1 MKTRKVLT
9 PTSRVRFGHGR
20 EDITPPVGIYHRMWG
35 AARHN
40 RSTGVHRPI
49 LADVMIFGSLSDESD
64 LLVRAHIDL
73 VGLVTADHNAVV
85 DGLAKV
91 VGVGEDRIDL
101 TYSHSHSSGFY
112 MPDRVALPGGEL
124 IPDYLKEVAE
134 KVSRAGAAARDALEV
149 AVITYATGRCNMA
162 ANRDCYDEEF
172 EGHVCGFN
180 PDVEP
185 DETVL
190 VGRVT
195 DLAHRQVA
203 TLVNYGCHPT
213 TLAWDNTLL
222 SPDYV
227 GTMREEVE
235 HVTDCPCIFAQAP
248 SGNQGPRHGFVG
260 DLNVADKNGRQLG
273 FAALSALMSMGP
285 PGTDYAYQGP
295 VISGA
300 TIGTWAYTPL
310 TEDRREASAIFN
322 TGIHSVDLPKR
333 TDLDTKK
340 FEEQMAEWTEKQKEA
355 DAEGDVVKA
364 RDYGARAER
373 ARRWMGRLKGMPE
386 GPTYPYRFTVQ
397 RLGDAVWVSCGGEP
411 YSTVQQV
418 LRKRFPNQTL
428 LFSPLAGT
436 IQVAYLLDEASYG
449 KGLYQEE
456 PSSLGKGCLEIL
468 IEAMAEKIAAVI
480 S

>member
-9 PTSRVRFGHGR
+9 PTSRVMFGHAR

-35 AARHN
+35 AARHD

-49 LADVMIFGSLSDESD
+49 LADVMIFGSLNDKSD

-73 VGLVTADHNAVV
+73 VGLVTNDHHAVV
-85 DGLAKV
+85 SGLSKV

-124 IPDYLKEVAE
+124 IPEYLEEVANKVSKAGSAALEDLKE
-134 KVSRAGAAARDALEV
+134 
-149 AVITYATGRCNMA
+149 AVITYATGHCNMA
-162 ANRDCYDEEF
+162 ANRDCHDEAF
-172 EGHVCGFN
+172 GGYVCGFN

-185 DETVL
+185 DDTVL

-235 HVTDCPCIFAQAP
+235 RVTDCPCIFAQAP

-285 PGTDYAYQGP
+285 PGTDYEYQGP

-310 TEDRREASAIFN
+310 TEERREDSAVFA
-322 TGIHSVDLPKR
+322 TGVHTVELPRR
-333 TDLDTKK
+333 TDLDTEN
-340 FEEQMAEWTEKQKEA
+340 FEQQRVEWTQKQKEA

-364 RDYGARAER
+364 RDFGARAER
-373 ARRWMGRLKGMPE
+373 AKRWMGRLQGMPE
-386 GPTYPYRFTVQ
+386 GPNYPYRFSVR
-397 RLGDAVWVSCGGEP
+397 RLGNAVWVSCGGEP
-411 YSTVQQV
+411 YSTVQV
-418 LRKRFPNQTL
+418 ELRRRFPDCTL
-428 LFSPLAGT
+428 LFSPLTGT
-436 IQVAYLLDEASYG
+436 IQVAYLMDEASYG

-456 PSSLGKGCLEIL
+456 PSSLAKGCLEIL